1 MFCCIRQCPY
11 STGTDESSELEMEN
25 RQRLNSTL
33 LDDGFAKN
41 IDELKGFMDVSPI
54 LKEGEFCWYYCI
66 LNQQKNLIL
75 LV

>member
-1 MFCCIRQCPY
+1 MSQQSFTQL
-11 STGTDESSELEMEN
+11 GTDESSELEIEN

-54 LKEGEFCWYYCI
+54 LNEG
-66 LNQQKNLIL
+66 
-75 LV
+75 

>member
-1 MFCCIRQCPY
+1 MFGPLVEFADVSL
-11 STGTDESSELEMEN
+11 STPISQQIFTQLGTDESSELEIEN

-54 LKEGEFCWYYCI
+54 LNEG
-66 LNQQKNLIL
+66 
-75 LV
+75 